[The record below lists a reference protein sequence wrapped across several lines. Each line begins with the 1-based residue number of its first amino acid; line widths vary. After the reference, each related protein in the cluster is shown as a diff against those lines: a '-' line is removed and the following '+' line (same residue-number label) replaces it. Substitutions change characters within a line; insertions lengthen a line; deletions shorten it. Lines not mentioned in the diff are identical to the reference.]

1 MAVSGISGASALS
14 LQTIVDM
21 RAQLDDLQRQLGS
34 GKKATSYAG
43 LGLDRG
49 LTIGLRTQLSAISGY
64 QQSITQVGVR
74 LELMQNQLSQFD
86 KVTQTSKS
94 SIMLSQFALNGTTQ
108 TQDQRNIKGTLDQLV
123 GMLNTGADGRYL
135 FSGRS
140 VTQVPVETTDH
151 ILNGD
156 GLKAGLKQM
165 IDERRQA
172 DLGTSGLGRVSV
184 ASSSG
189 AATSITED
197 AGVFGFKLVGASS
210 NIAGSTVTGPTGS
223 PATLD
228 FDIGATNPNAGETVT
243 FSFTLPDG
251 TTRDLTLRATA
262 SATPAAGE
270 FSIGADSTAT
280 AANLQTAL
288 AASLGTMAATELTA
302 ASAIAAGNNFFDT
315 DASNP
320 PQRVDGPPF
329 DTATALIDGTDAN
342 TVQWYIGDDAADD
355 PRSTAVA
362 RADTAL
368 TVSYGARANEH
379 ALRISIQS
387 MAIFSAVGFTGSD
400 PNEQAQYN
408 ALKTRLGSAL
418 QGSATEQKLSD
429 ISGQLAGAQIAL
441 NNAKER
447 HQQTNSTL
455 QNLLQSV
462 EGASTEEVASQILA
476 MQTTLQAT
484 LQTTALLLRT
494 NLLQY
499 L

>member
-1 MAVSGISGASALS
+1 MAITGIGGASALT
-14 LQTIVDM
+14 LQTIADM
-21 RAQLDDLQRQLGS
+21 RTQLDDLQRQLGS
-34 GKKATSYAG
+34 GKKSTSYAG

-49 LTIGLRTQLSAISGY
+49 LTIGLRSQLAAISGY

-74 LELMQNQLSQFD
+74 LDLMQTQLSQFD
-86 KVTQTSKS
+86 EVTQSSKS
-94 SIMLSQFALNGTTQ
+94 SIMLSQFALNGASQ

-140 VTQVPVETTDH
+140 VTQVPVDTTDH

-156 GLKAGLKQM
+156 GLKAGLKQL

-172 DLGTSGLGRVSV
+172 DLGSSGLGRVTV
-184 ASSSG
+184 ASSG
-189 AATSITED
+189 ATSTSITED
-197 AGVFGFKLVGASS
+197 TGIYGLKLIGASS

-223 PATLD
+223 PPVLD
-228 FDIGATNPNAGETVT
+228 FDLGATNPNPGETVT

-251 TTRDLTLRATA
+251 TTRDITLRATA

-270 FSIGADSTAT
+270 FSIDPSVTNT

-288 AASLGTMAATELTA
+288 TQSLTTFAATELTA
-302 ASAIAAGNNFFDT
+302 ASAIAAGNDFFDT
-315 DASNP
+315 DAANP

-329 DTATALIDGTDAN
+329 DTATAARDGTAAD
-342 TVQWYIGDDAADD
+342 TVQWYIGDDATDD
-355 PRSTAVA
+355 PRTTAVA
-362 RADTAL
+362 RADSAL
-368 TVSYGARANEH
+368 TVSYGVRANEH

-387 MAIFSAVGFTGSD
+387 MAIFSAVSFTGSD
-400 PNEQAQYN
+400 PNEQAQYA
-408 ALKTRLGSAL
+408 ALKQRIGSAL
-418 QGSATEQKLSD
+418 QGNATEQKLSD
-429 ISGQLAGAQIAL
+429 IAGELAGAQIAL

-447 HQQTNSTL
+447 HEQSGTTL

-462 EGASTEEVASQILA
+462 EGAPTEEVAAQILA
-476 MQTTLQAT
+476 MQTSLQAT

>member
-1 MAVSGISGASALS
+1 MAITGIGGSSAIS

-34 GKKATSYAG
+34 GKRATSYAG
-43 LGLDRG
+43 IGLDRG
-49 LTIGLRTQLSAISGY
+49 LTIGLRSQLSAIAGY

-74 LELMQNQLSQFD
+74 LELMQTQLTQFD

-94 SIMLSQFALNGTTQ
+94 SIMLSQFSLNGTSQ

-156 GLKAGLKQM
+156 GLKAGLKQL

-172 DLGTSGLGRVSV
+172 DLGAGGLGRVSV
-184 ASSSG
+184 ASSGG
-189 AATSITED
+189 AATSITEE
-197 AGVFGFKLVGASS
+197 AGVFGLKLVSASS

-228 FDIGATNPNAGETVT
+228 FDIGATNPNPGESVT
-243 FSFTLPDG
+243 FTFALPDG

-262 SATPAAGE
+262 SAPPAAGE
-270 FSIGADSTAT
+270 FTIGVDSNDS
-280 AANLQTAL
+280 AANLQAAL
-288 AASLGTMAATELTA
+288 TTGLGTMAATELTA
-302 ASAIAAGNNFFDT
+302 ASAIAAGNDFFDT

-329 DTATALIDGTDAN
+329 DTATAMIDGTAAN
-342 TVQWYIGDDAADD
+342 TVQWYMGDNATDD

-362 RADTAL
+362 RADTSL

-387 MAIFSAVGFTGSD
+387 MAIFSAVSFTGSD

-408 ALKTRLGSAL
+408 ALKTRLGSAI
-418 QGSATEQKLSD
+418 QGTATEQKLSD
-429 ISGQLAGAQIAL
+429 IAGQLAGAQIAL
-441 NNAKER
+441 DNAKDR
-447 HQQTNSTL
+447 HQQTNTTL
-455 QNLLQSV
+455 ENLLQSV
-462 EGASTEEVASQILA
+462 EGATTEEVAAQILA
-476 MQTTLQAT
+476 MQTNLQAT

-494 NLLQY
+494 TLLQY

>member
-1 MAVSGISGASALS
+1 MAITGIGGASALT
-14 LQTIVDM
+14 LQTIADM
-21 RAQLDDLQRQLGS
+21 RTQLDDLQRQLGS
-34 GKKATSYAG
+34 GKKSTSYAG

-49 LTIGLRTQLSAISGY
+49 LTIGLRSQLSAISGY
-64 QQSITQVGVR
+64 QQSIAQVGVR
-74 LELMQNQLSQFD
+74 LELMQTQLSQFD
-86 KVTQTSKS
+86 QVTQSSKS
-94 SIMLSQFALNGTTQ
+94 SIMLSQFALNGASQ
-108 TQDQRNIKGTLDQLV
+108 TQDQRNIKSTLDQLV

-140 VTQVPVETTDH
+140 VTQVPLDTTDH

-156 GLKAGLKQM
+156 GLKAGLKQL

-172 DLGTSGLGRVSV
+172 DLGASGLGRVTV
-184 ASSSG
+184 ASSG
-189 AATSITED
+189 ATSTSITED
-197 AGVFGFKLVGASS
+197 LGIYGLKLVGASS

-223 PATLD
+223 PPVLD
-228 FDIGATNPNAGETVT
+228 FDLGATNPNPGETVT

-251 TTRDLTLRATA
+251 TTRDITLRATA
-262 SATPAAGE
+262 STTPAAGE
-270 FSIGADSTAT
+270 FTIGATSDVTAT
-280 AANLQTAL
+280 NLQTAL
-288 AASLGTMAATELTA
+288 GQSLATFAATELTA
-302 ASAIAAGNNFFDT
+302 ASAIAAGNDFFDT
-315 DASNP
+315 DAANP

-329 DTATALIDGTDAN
+329 DTATAARDGTAD
-342 TVQWYIGDDAADD
+342 TVQWYIGDDATDD

-368 TVSYGARANEH
+368 TVSYGVRANEH

-387 MAIFSAVGFTGSD
+387 MAIFSAVSFTGSD
-400 PNEQAQYN
+400 PNEQAQYS
-408 ALKTRLGSAL
+408 ALKQRIGSAL

-429 ISGQLAGAQIAL
+429 IAGELAGAQIAL
-441 NNAKER
+441 DNAKER
-447 HQQTNSTL
+447 HEQSGTTL

-462 EGASTEEVASQILA
+462 EGAPTEEVAAQILA
-476 MQTTLQAT
+476 MQTSLQAT